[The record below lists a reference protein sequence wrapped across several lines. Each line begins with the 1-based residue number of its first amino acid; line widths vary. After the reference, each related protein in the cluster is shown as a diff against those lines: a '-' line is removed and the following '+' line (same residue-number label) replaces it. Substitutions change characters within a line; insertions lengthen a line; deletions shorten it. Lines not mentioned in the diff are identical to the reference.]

1 MSIVPRNQG
10 STLRSLVC
18 RLQPA
23 FGLSMNPQFRQEL
36 ELICDS
42 PLPADYV
49 ALLDSYPEVLR
60 TAIRADDGGHSD
72 GTVAEVEL
80 LASPN
85 DIVEIN
91 REVRLGSI
99 LDPEGQEFRWPDQ
112 LLVIGE
118 TGDGDYYCV
127 DTDGEHE
134 GVLQFRHHAVEF
146 EIVAYSLADFVE
158 MLVESF
164 VTGGEPEEDNGVSA

>member
-1 MSIVPRNQG
+1 
-10 STLRSLVC
+10 
-18 RLQPA
+18 
-23 FGLSMNPQFRQEL
+23 MNPQSRQEL
-36 ELICDS
+36 ERICDAS
-42 PLPADYV
+42 LPADYV
-49 ALLDSYPEVLR
+49 ALLDSYPGILR
-60 TAIRADDGGHSD
+60 TATRADNRSD
-72 GTVAEVEL
+72 SEGTVADVEL
-80 LASPN
+80 LASPD

-91 REVRLGSI
+91 REVRLGTI

-146 EIVAYSLADFVE
+146 EIIADSLAEFVE

-164 VTGGEPEEDNGVSA
+164 VTGSELDDDSGEDDPE